1 MTIGVWDEVAAF
13 MLAIV
18 VFLATLKFINMLKFN
33 RRMGMLT
40 DTIRLAAKDMKAFVI
55 TFFIYFFAFAQL
67 AYLLFGSQ
75 HRCVGESDLQVC
87 QSTYYRCK
95 QFICCSAASTGVSVS
110 DLQVCQSTYY
120 KCIPAVR
127 QPAQVCQ

>member
-1 MTIGVWDEVAAF
+1 LTGKYVNFVTIGVWDETYGFIMAV
-13 MLAIV
+13 V

-67 AYLLFGSQ
+67 GYLLFG
-75 HRCVGESDLQVC
+75 RC
-87 QSTYYRCK
+87 
-95 QFICCSAASTGVSVS
+95 
-110 DLQVCQSTYY
+110 
-120 KCIPAVR
+120 
-127 QPAQVCQ
+127 